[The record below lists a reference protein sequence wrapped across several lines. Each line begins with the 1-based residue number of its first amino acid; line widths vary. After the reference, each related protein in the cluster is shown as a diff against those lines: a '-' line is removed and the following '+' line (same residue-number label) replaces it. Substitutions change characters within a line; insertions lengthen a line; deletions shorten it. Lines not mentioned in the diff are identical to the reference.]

1 MPIIIRVTVAIDMF
15 FLLTRQAFSY
25 LCACTFMIEITEIL
39 RQRLNGAVL
48 KDIAAAPDNR

>member
-1 MPIIIRVTVAIDMF
+1 MF